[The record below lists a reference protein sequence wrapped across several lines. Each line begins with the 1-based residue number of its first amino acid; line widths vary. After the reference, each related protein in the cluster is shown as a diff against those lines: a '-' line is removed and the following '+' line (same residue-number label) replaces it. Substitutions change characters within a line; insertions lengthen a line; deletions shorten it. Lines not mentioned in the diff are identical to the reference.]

1 MYTEITETNKEVYF
15 MKTFSSKK
23 KRFIFI
29 GALILLVLALTAV
42 LIITN
47 RGIQDGFKFNIRY
60 GVDLEEWSPVACA
73 YKTQK
78 RVFDIDNVTFDVYY
92 GLCYPYDYE
101 DDFMFAEV
109 NCEKENGE
117 EICLKYI
124 TETVYSNKYKINEKN
139 AIRFFT
145 IP

>member
-1 MYTEITETNKEVYF
+1 
-15 MKTFSSKK
+15 MKIFASEK

-29 GALILLVLALTAV
+29 GALILLVLVLTVV

-47 RGIQDGFKFNIRY
+47 RGIQDGFKFNIKY
-60 GVDLEEWSPVACA
+60 GVDLEERSPVACA

-92 GLCYPYDYE
+92 GLFYPYDYE

-109 NCEKENGE
+109 NCENENGE